1 MNEHAAPKA
10 AGGDL
15 AALQTRVGHAFADPS
30 LLLRALTHV
39 SALPAAPAQRRV
51 DSYQRLEFLGD
62 RVLGLAVSTMI
73 YEAFPAAE
81 EGELSRRLAD
91 LVRKETCADVARDW
105 EVGAVLRLGEGE
117 AQTGGAQKSAILGD
131 ICESIL
137 GAIFLDAGYAK
148 VEAVVRRFFGAKMLK
163 PGRPLRD
170 PKTALQEW
178 AQARG
183 LPPPVYRQSCRS
195 GPDHAPLFVMEVSVN
210 TFEPVLAEGTSKR
223 LAEQASAQKFLEREG
238 VVEGEND

>member
-1 MNEHAAPKA
+1 
-10 AGGDL
+10 
-15 AALQTRVGHAFADPS
+15 
-30 LLLRALTHV
+30 
-39 SALPAAPAQRRV
+39 
-51 DSYQRLEFLGD
+51 
-62 RVLGLAVSTMI
+62 
-73 YEAFPAAE
+73 
-81 EGELSRRLAD
+81 
-91 LVRKETCADVARDW
+91 
-105 EVGAVLRLGEGE
+105 
-117 AQTGGAQKSAILGD
+117 
-131 ICESIL
+131 
-137 GAIFLDAGYAK
+137 
-148 VEAVVRRFFGAKMLK
+148 MLK